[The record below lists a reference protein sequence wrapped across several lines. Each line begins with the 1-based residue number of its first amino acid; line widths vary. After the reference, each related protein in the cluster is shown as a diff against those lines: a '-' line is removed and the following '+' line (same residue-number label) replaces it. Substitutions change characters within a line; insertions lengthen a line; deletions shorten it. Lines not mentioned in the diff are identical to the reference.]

1 MRNKKVIFSV
11 VVSSVISGL
20 SGCGSKSKS
29 TGSPGSA
36 AQPTNLSDLKL
47 SNALS
52 VSLPEKLQKAAVAG
66 SVPAKLGLAS
76 DKKSKEACEAIN
88 EIDMVLANTAGNA
101 IFMCHLEVEK
111 IEFGK
116 KYNVKFINA
125 PESDGNEDIQI
136 WVDNSNTEKLRVY
149 MCVNRKLS
157 NKITIDS
164 YAGAGLIKG
173 ISQWKFESTATEP
186 VTSETGRA
194 NIEFD
199 LTAAGVKRIKSSTKS
214 TSSSPGYSSDYQV
227 YVDLNLVDSG
237 VSSLL
242 VSKGGSYTNSGTS
255 GAFDERMA
263 VLFNGKIGQ
272 ALKKDESSLTRA
284 SFNAEGYKVSSSE
297 VTSDVVIDKAK
308 LPEKLAS
315 TFSPE
320 EPTGWDCSTTE
331 SVTVDMSAPDKK
343 SAHDACNGKD
353 PAFKDCTDGIF
364 EQGTSE

>member
-1 MRNKKVIFSV
+1 MQNKNVIFSA
-11 VVSSVISGL
+11 VVSSVILGL
-20 SGCGSKSKS
+20 PSCGSKSKS

-52 VSLPEKLQKAAVAG
+52 FSLPEGLQKAAGAG
-66 SVPAKLGLAS
+66 SGPAKLGLAS

-88 EIDMVLANTAGNA
+88 AIDMVLANTKSNS

-116 KYNVKFINA
+116 KYNVKLINA
-125 PESDGNEDIQI
+125 PESDGTEDTQI
-136 WVDNSNTEKLRVY
+136 WVDNSNAEKLRVY
-149 MCVNRKLS
+149 MCVNKKLS
-157 NKITIDS
+157 NKINIDS

-173 ISQWKFESTATEP
+173 TSQWKGESLESGITYR
-186 VTSETGRA
+186 SGA

-199 LTAAGVKRIKSSTKS
+199 STTAGVKLIKSSTKS
-214 TSSSPGYSSDYQV
+214 TVTESSRSYDYQE
-227 YVDLNLVDSG
+227 YVELNLVDSG

-242 VSKGGSYTNSGTS
+242 MSKGGRFGSGELGTY
-255 GAFDERMA
+255 DDQMA
-263 VLFNGKIGQ
+263 VLFNGKFGQ
-272 ALKKDESSLTRA
+272 ALLKDGFSMTRA
-284 SFNAEGYKVSSSE
+284 SFNSEGYKVSSSE

-308 LPEKLAS
+308 LPAKLAS

-353 PAFKDCTDGIF
+353 PNFQECTDGIF